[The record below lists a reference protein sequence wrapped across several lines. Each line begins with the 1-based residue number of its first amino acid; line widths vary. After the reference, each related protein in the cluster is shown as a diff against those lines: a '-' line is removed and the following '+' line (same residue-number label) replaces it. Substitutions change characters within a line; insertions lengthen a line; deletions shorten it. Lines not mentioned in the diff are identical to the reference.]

1 MFEIITTDELIK
13 RLGKYNHKEFHPHHV
28 ASPDHKTYNAKP
40 DPLYWQTAMREFHV
54 KVRGFAD
61 IAQHCTLLPDG
72 RFVTGRDFGRQPA
85 SMTGQNGKNGD
96 VFMIEM
102 IGNFNVDK
110 LEGLQ
115 KDAVMKL
122 AKWFLDR
129 GKIIKFH
136 RDYASTDCPG
146 KSIDK
151 AKFIAEAKTWGDKKL
166 EFLNEVKGVTEMLL
180 KQGSKGVEVKKLQAD
195 LTTLGYNTK
204 GVDGIFGSGTAYAVT
219 VFQRDNKLPQDGIA
233 GVNTLKAIETVLS
246 TQKVIPNPEIAVLKS
261 KIVALEKT
269 IGLYQK
275 QLAAIKNIVEGK

>member
-1 MFEIITTDELIK
+1 MFEIITVGELIK
-13 RLGKYNHKEFHPHHV
+13 RLEKYNHKEFHPHHV

-40 DPLYWQTAMREFHV
+40 DPLYWQATMKEFHV
-54 KVRGFAD
+54 KTRGFAD

-110 LEGLQ
+110 LAGLQ
-115 KDAVMKL
+115 KESVMKL

-151 AKFIAEAKTWGDKKL
+151 AKFIAEARAFKEGEDEMLQVGNKGAETKVWQEKLIKLGYDLGRWGADGDFGGATQKAVEDFQRANSL
-166 EFLNEVKGVTEMLL
+166 PINGMLDIRTMVAIEVKGLDVEGL
-180 KQGSKGVEVKKLQAD
+180 KQEITALKNKIEKIRILSKQMMEV
-195 LTTLGYNTK
+195 
-204 GVDGIFGSGTAYAVT
+204 
-219 VFQRDNKLPQDGIA
+219 
-233 GVNTLKAIETVLS
+233 
-246 TQKVIPNPEIAVLKS
+246 
-261 KIVALEKT
+261 
-269 IGLYQK
+269 
-275 QLAAIKNIVEGK
+275 